1 MDDLLILLAT
11 FLLPDGG
18 IGYSHRVAD
27 RTLNLVALISGGGR
41 TVLNLQE
48 HIARGALDARI
59 LSVVS
64 SRPDAAG
71 VSRAA
76 QAGLKVT
83 VVDRKA
89 LSDEEFQAGIT
100 EAVAGADLVCMA
112 GFLSLWKIPPKLAGR
127 VINIHPALLPDYGG
141 KGMYGMR
148 VHRAVL
154 ESGARETGCTVH
166 FCDNEY
172 DHGPVIMQRRVPIC
186 DSDTPDILAQR
197 VFEEECRLYPE
208 VIQLFAEG
216 RIKLDGDRVEVL
228 PAVDARGPSSQ

>member
-1 MDDLLILLAT
+1 LCDRS
-11 FLLPDGG
+11 
-18 IGYSHRVAD
+18 IGYSHAVAD
-27 RTLNLVALISGGGR
+27 RTLNLVTLISGGGR

-64 SRPDAAG
+64 SRPDASG
-71 VSRAA
+71 VQRAT

-89 LSDEEFQAGIT
+89 LSDEDFQAGIT

-112 GFLSLWKIPPKLAGR
+112 GFLSLWKIPPKLIGR
-127 VINIHPALLPDYGG
+127 VINIHPALLPAYGG

-154 ESGARETGCTVH
+154 ASGAKESGCTVH
-166 FCDNEY
+166 YCDNEY
-172 DHGPVIMQRRVPIC
+172 DHGPVIRQRRVPVRN
-186 DSDTPDILAQR
+186 DDTPDTLAQR
-197 VFEEECRLYPE
+197 VFEAECELYPE
-208 VIQLFAEG
+208 VVQLFAER
-216 RIKLDGDRVEVL
+216 RIRLAGDSVEIL
-228 PAVDARGPSSQ
+228 PPVDARGSSSQ